1 MEALEVI
8 DMYDNVGIE
17 GESSPGTE
25 TAATSKES
33 HSFLEECTYFH
44 KSIAVPNN
52 VKRALLRVL
61 QHLVVDYGLDHN
73 NSILSDRTFLVNALK
88 IMKANAILNGR
99 DRCIMEDLYCLNM
112 LTTFRVP
119 MEVHEQIDD
128 VIKQSILAEEDDN
141 NSDGNDG
148 TPPSSHG
155 ATDGD
160 SDKNKEFRK
169 SEDDHAKSLSN
180 DSENEQEN
188 YPGGDSSMPQMDS
201 SSDIEN
207 DSKGTQS

>member
-1 MEALEVI
+1 MYILTNLSQSASEA
-8 DMYDNVGIE
+8 
-17 GESSPGTE
+17 GTF
-25 TAATSKES
+25 TAPAS
-33 HSFLEECTYFH
+33 
-44 KSIAVPNN
+44 A
-52 VKRALLRVL
+52 
-61 QHLVVDYGLDHN
+61 VDYGLDHN

-128 VIKQSILAEEDDN
+128 VIKQAILAEEDDN

-169 SEDDHAKSLSN
+169 SRMIMQN
-180 DSENEQEN
+180 
-188 YPGGDSSMPQMDS
+188 
-201 SSDIEN
+201 
-207 DSKGTQS
+207 